1 VSHGPSAI
9 AELLVSLVWWTKKG
23 VDPVAVAVAVAV
35 IFWLGVIA
43 LSSYLILI
51 VGKP

>member
-1 VSHGPSAI
+1 MSHGPSAI

-23 VDPVAVAVAVAV
+23 VDPVAVAVAV